1 MPTRNKDLHGN
12 VPDTSPV
19 VLLLIDVINDLEFQG
34 NESIIR
40 AARLMARR
48 LAALKA
54 RARKAAVACIY
65 VNDNFGRWKS
75 DFNAQVEHC
84 LKGKVPG
91 SFLAE
96 ILRPEKDD
104 YFVLKPKHSGFFSTT
119 LDTVLRYL
127 GAHTLILTG
136 IAADRCVLFTAN
148 DAFLRDYRIFVPSD
162 CVASNTPRDNRQAL
176 VLIERV
182 LKADIRPSSKLRL
195 QQIKKSR
202 HE

>member
-1 MPTRNKDLHGN
+1 MGLRNKDLHGN

-40 AARLMARR
+40 TARVMARR

-84 LKGKVPG
+84 LEGKVPG
-91 SFLAE
+91 RFLAE

-136 IAADRCVLFTAN
+136 IATDRCVLFTAN

-162 CVASNTPRDNRQAL
+162 CVASNTPHDNRQAL
-176 VLIERV
+176 ILIERV

-195 QQIKKSR
+195 QQLKKTG